1 MCKYIRAMH
10 GLMMK
15 VCHEPRT
22 MINPILST
30 DLRKKEREGGRER
43 KEGRSNGDRFSSS
56 QPLSFLLSSLPLVI
70 SSMNIYRLSVAYLA
84 LN

>member
-15 VCHEPRT
+15 VSHEPRT
-22 MINPILST
+22 LINPILST

-43 KEGRSNGDRFSSS
+43 KEGRGNGDRFSSS
-56 QPLSFLLSSLPLVI
+56 QPLSFLLSALPSVT
-70 SSMNIYRLSVAYLA
+70 SSMNIYWLSVAYLA